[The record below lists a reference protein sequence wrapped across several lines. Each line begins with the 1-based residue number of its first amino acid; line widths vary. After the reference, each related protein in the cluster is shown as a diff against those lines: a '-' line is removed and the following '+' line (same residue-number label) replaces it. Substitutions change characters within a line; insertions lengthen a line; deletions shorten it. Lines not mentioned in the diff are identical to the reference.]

1 METSAQL
8 TEAWDLL
15 FSGRFRDSLV
25 PFSQAA
31 GDFRWAAEA
40 LYGMGVAQLSL
51 DQDVY
56 AEAALCDSLQRA
68 PRNAE
73 ALFYLG
79 LIAERRGRRQ
89 EAIGRY
95 REALAMAGDHAGAR
109 ARLAAVQTG
118 SSVRPSL
125 VPLPAARPPAPPVRA
140 RPAARPAARRP
151 PSDPAGAEEVERL
164 QLAVTLSAR
173 PRVIAYLGSL
183 DPEVLAPL
191 PVHPATALL
200 LAAFWVG
207 LAPLRAALPFL
218 AAFITVFQVAAG
230 AGVLLQV
237 LGLALTALRAARMRV
252 TIRRG
257 RVQIDRDVLRPGGA
271 GMDLADVDS
280 VQLRRTGLH
289 ALTGDGTLA
298 LSGASGTLL
307 LCGVARGSRL
317 THLYRQLLELVSQLH
332 GW

>member
-1 METSAQL
+1 METSALL
-8 TEAWDLL
+8 TEGWDLL
-15 FSGRFRDSLV
+15 LGGRFRDSLV
-25 PFSQAA
+25 PFAQAA
-31 GDFRWAAEA
+31 GDLRAAAEA
-40 LYGMGVAQLSL
+40 MYGMGVAQLSL
-51 DQDVY
+51 NEDVH
-56 AEAALCDSLQRA
+56 AEAALWDSLQRA
-68 PRNAE
+68 PLNAE

-95 REALAMAGDHAGAR
+95 REALALDGAHGSAR

-118 SSVRPSL
+118 GSVRPTI
-125 VPLPAARPPAPPVRA
+125 VPLPASRPPAPPVMPTRRVQA
-140 RPAARPAARRP
+140 VPPGTGADAA
-151 PSDPAGAEEVERL
+151 EIERL
-164 QLAVTLSAR
+164 HQAVTLSAR

-191 PVHPATALL
+191 PVHPATAAL

-207 LAPLRAALPFL
+207 LALLRAALPFL
-218 AAFITVFQVAAG
+218 AAFITVLQVAAAAG
-230 AGVLLQV
+230 AALEA
-237 LGLALTALRAARMRV
+237 LGLVLTALRAALMRV
-252 TIRRG
+252 TIRHG
-257 RVQIDRDVLRPGGA
+257 RVEIHHDLLRPGVT

-280 VQLRRTGLH
+280 VALRRTGLQ

-298 LSGASGTLL
+298 LIGPGGTLL

-317 THLYRQLLELVSQLH
+317 TRLYRQLLDLVEQLH

>member
-1 METSAQL
+1 METSARL

-31 GDFRWAAEA
+31 EDFRWAAEA
-40 LYGMGVAQLSL
+40 LYGMGVAHLSL
-51 DQDVY
+51 DEEVH
-56 AEAALCDSLQRA
+56 AEAALWDSLQRA
-68 PRNAE
+68 PLNAE

-95 REALAMAGDHAGAR
+95 RETLAMAADHASAKV
-109 ARLAAVQTG
+109 RLAAVHSG

-125 VPLPAARPPAPPVRA
+125 VPLPASRPPAAPA
-140 RPAARPAARRP
+140 WTRPAARPPGRGRSP
-151 PSDPAGAEEVERL
+151 DPADVEEVERL
-164 QLAVTLSAR
+164 QLAVTLSTR
-173 PRVIAYLGSL
+173 PRAIAYLGSL

-191 PVHPATALL
+191 PVHPATAVL
-200 LAAFWVG
+200 LAAFWSG
-207 LAPLRAALPFL
+207 LALLRTALPFL
-218 AAFITVFQVAAG
+218 GSFIAVLQVAAG
-230 AGVLLQV
+230 VGAVLQV
-237 LGLALTALRAARMRV
+237 LGLALTALRAVRMRV
-252 TIRRG
+252 TIRHG
-257 RVQIDRDVLRPGGA
+257 RVEVDRDLLRPGVA
-271 GMDLADVDS
+271 GVDLADVES
-280 VQLRRTGLH
+280 VHLRRTGLQ

-298 LSGASGTLL
+298 LTGPAGTLL

-317 THLYRQLLELVSQLH
+317 THLYRQLLDLVGQLH